1 MFRLF
6 LTNGKNVGTTNRRK
20 SNNADRQETIIFVA
34 IVFGVGLAI
43 AVITAFKLKT
53 KLKVRSSRM
62 NN

>member
-1 MFRLF
+1 
-6 LTNGKNVGTTNRRK
+6 
-20 SNNADRQETIIFVA
+20 
-34 IVFGVGLAI
+34 VGLAI